1 MDLGVSYIEV
11 DARTFVLV
19 NDHADSSSV
28 WYVKSPRTEN
38 PQVQT
43 KPTPDVQMTRDHVPI
58 IYHDFL
64 LSESG
69 ADLAPHH
76 LSFDQVRPIFS
87 ILQHRQPL

>member
-1 MDLGVSYIEV
+1 M
-11 DARTFVLV
+11 
-19 NDHADSSSV
+19 NDHADSSLV
-28 WYVKSPRTEN
+28 WYVESSHKEN

-43 KPTPDVQMTRDHVPI
+43 KQTLDVQMTRDHVPI

-76 LSFDQVRPIFS
+76 LSFDQVLSTFPTWQTLELTPTI
-87 ILQHRQPL
+87 